1 MDMLESI
8 QKELGKILVVITH
21 DNRIAD
27 RADRQFMIID
37 GILTEVT
44 A

>member
-8 QKELGKILVVITH
+8 QKELGKTLVIITH
-21 DNRIAD
+21 DNRIAG
-27 RADRQFMIID
+27 RADRQFMITD